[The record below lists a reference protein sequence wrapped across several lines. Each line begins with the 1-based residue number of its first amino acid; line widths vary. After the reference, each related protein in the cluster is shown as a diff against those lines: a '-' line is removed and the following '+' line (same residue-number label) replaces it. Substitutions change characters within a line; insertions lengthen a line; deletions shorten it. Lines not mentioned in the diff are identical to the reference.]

1 MNLPMPADIDLFKD
15 DLSRFGDPELFDAV
29 EAFTRVKLP
38 SNDRAQEGYLVDFKA
53 IWSDSAL
60 RAIAAFANTFGGL
73 LLVGV
78 SEDRGRADQIVG
90 IAAQRQEL
98 KTSIAS
104 SIASNISPTPPYE
117 IRDVTF
123 RSDPTRHLCIVRVRK
138 GHGLYLL
145 TKKGEQPVYIRNEDE
160 SRPADAARLQALLA
174 TRAIP
179 GHPAGSE
186 PLVYTQ
192 PSIGTQRL
200 FVTKA
205 QIQNGQPQRF
215 RSETFLQ
222 ISLQPEESFAVRL
235 ELNVERKLLS
245 IVRAIYPEIADN
257 VDDRERKIG
266 ASFSDE
272 RLRDWYL
279 ITYFEQF
286 RDYELKWGIDDR
298 GGVHFITQI
307 ACKASQQ
314 DNGPEVWSLSDV
326 MTNLDCT
333 IQVAHEFWEY
343 LEYPGEAQILAQ
355 LQVETLPLLE
365 RSSGTQSACAFAFY
379 ERDGKRKRARPLPAG
394 ALVKPA
400 KPGSR
405 ATAALDFNYASR
417 FGSHSEPIALLT
429 NQLLRDLGYA
439 VNLADLRSLLEG
451 GQT

>member
-1 MNLPMPADIDLFKD
+1 
-15 DLSRFGDPELFDAV
+15 V
-29 EAFTRVKLP
+29 EAFTRISQP
-38 SNDRAQEGYLVDFKA
+38 PTDRTQEGYLVDFKA
-53 IWSDSAL
+53 IWSVPAL
-60 RAIAAFANTFGGL
+60 QTVAAFANTFGGL

-78 SEDRGRADQIVG
+78 SDDHGRADQIVG
-90 IAAQRQEL
+90 IVAQRQEL

-104 SIASNISPTPPYE
+104 SIASNISPTPRYE
-117 IRDVTF
+117 IRDVAF
-123 RSDPTRHLCIVRVRK
+123 PSDPTRHLCIVRVRK

-145 TKKGEQPVYIRNEDE
+145 TKKGEPPVYIRNEDE

-186 PLVYTQ
+186 PFAYVQ
-192 PSIGTQRL
+192 PSIGTQRP

-222 ISLQPEESFAVRL
+222 LTLQPEEPLAVHL
-235 ELNVERKLLS
+235 ELSVEQKLLS
-245 IVRAIYPEIADN
+245 VVRAIYPEIANN
-257 VDDRERKIG
+257 VDDRARNIG
-266 ASFSDE
+266 ASFADE

-279 ITYFEQF
+279 ITYFEEF
-286 RDYELKWGIDDR
+286 RDYEMKWAIDDR
-298 GGVHFITQI
+298 DGVHFITQI

-333 IQVAHEFWEY
+333 IQVAHECWEY

-365 RSSGTQSACAFAFY
+365 RSGGKQSACGFAFY
-379 ERDGKRKRARPLPAG
+379 ERDGQRQRARPLPTN

-400 KPGSR
+400 KRGSR
-405 ATAALDFNYASR
+405 ATAAADLNYTSR
-417 FGSHSEPIALLT
+417 FGTHSEPVALIT
-429 NQLLRDLGYA
+429 NQFLRDLGYA
-439 VNLADLRSLLEG
+439 VNLADLRSLL
-451 GQT
+451 